1 MKTRII
7 SGVVAI
13 IIVVAALIVNSYYP
27 ITIVIAL
34 SILSA
39 LASYEMLHNTG
50 CVKRMTPVV
59 AAMIYSAAVQFS
71 YKGLFLDVELITVFY
86 ALFVVLLALFRHK
99 TFGAEQIIM
108 SLSMPVILS
117 YGFSTFERILNFS
130 DGHGLFYFI
139 LLFNFSSI
147 SDCCAYFV
155 GVAIGKHKLAP
166 VISPKKTIEGSVG
179 GVAGS
184 LIGTLV
190 ICLIFNK
197 ITGYTANLWLLLA
210 ATPFFSVVG
219 MMGDLFMSAIKRDF
233 GIKDYGKLI
242 PGHGGVL
249 DRLDSL
255 LLVAPVMSLLLT
267 NAEVV
272 L

>member
-7 SGVVAI
+7 SGAVAI
-13 IIVVAALIVNSYYP
+13 IILVAVLFLNSYYSF
-27 ITIVIAL
+27 TAVIAI
-34 SILSA
+34 SILAA

-59 AAMIYSAAVQFS
+59 AAMIYSAVVQFS
-71 YKGLFLDVELITVFY
+71 YSGLFIDPKIITVLF
-86 ALFVVLLALFRHK
+86 ALFVVLLAIFRHK

-108 SLSMPVILS
+108 SLSMPIILS
-117 YGFSTFERILNFS
+117 YAFSTIEKILNFS
-130 DGHGLFYFI
+130 DGHGLFYII
-139 LLFNFSSI
+139 LLFNFASI
-147 SDCCAYFV
+147 SDCFAYFV

-179 GVAGS
+179 GVLGAV
-184 LIGTLV
+184 LGTIV

-210 ATPFFSVVG
+210 STPFLSVVG

-233 GIKDYGKLI
+233 GIKDYGNLM

-249 DRLDSL
+249 DRVDSI
-255 LLVAPVMSLLLT
+255 LLVAPVMSLLLSYGRI
-267 NAEVV
+267 V

>member
-7 SGVVAI
+7 SGAVAI
-13 IIVVAALIVNSYYP
+13 IIVIAALIVNSYYP

-71 YKGLFLDVELITVFY
+71 YTGLFIDVEILTVFY

-108 SLSMPVILS
+108 SLSMPIILS
-117 YGFSTFERILNFS
+117 YGFSTFERILNTS

-147 SDCCAYFV
+147 SDCFAYFV
-155 GVAIGKHKLAP
+155 GIGLGKHKLAP
-166 VISPKKTIEGSVG
+166 VISPKKTIEGSIG
-179 GVAGS
+179 GIVGS
-184 LIGTLV
+184 LVGTLV
-190 ICLIFNK
+190 ICLVFNK
-197 ITGYTANLWLLLA
+197 LTGNTANLWLLLVG
-210 ATPFFSVVG
+210 TPFLSVVG

-233 GIKDYGKLI
+233 GIKDYGRLI

-267 NAEVV
+267 YGRVV